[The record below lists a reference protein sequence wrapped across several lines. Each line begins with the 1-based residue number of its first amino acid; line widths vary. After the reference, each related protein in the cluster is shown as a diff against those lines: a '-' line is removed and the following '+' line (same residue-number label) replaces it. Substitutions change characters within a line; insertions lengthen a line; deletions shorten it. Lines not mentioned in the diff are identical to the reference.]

1 MNRRSRLTLSTAAL
15 LCLCAAS
22 SAWADE
28 TLKYRQ
34 FTHATNVQTIDVG
47 DVDGHLLGVNRQ
59 SGIASFPDGS
69 VATAYL
75 TAVTDYVKGSGTALV
90 AYTNVTFE
98 DGSVLWIKGTNTTVA
113 EGNKSIISKG
123 TLTVIGGKGRYAG
136 ATGDGTFSGVRLA
149 PLATGADLYLDYTVN
164 VKK

>member
-1 MNRRSRLTLSTAAL
+1 MNRRSKLTLSTAVL

-59 SGIASFPDGS
+59 SGIASFPDGP
-69 VATAYL
+69 VASAYFTAL
-75 TAVTDYVKGSGTALV
+75 TDYVKGSGTALV
-90 AYTNVTFE
+90 VYTNVTFE
-98 DGSVLWIKGTNTTVA
+98 DDSVLWIKGTNSTVA
-113 EGNKSIISKG
+113 EGNKSIIKG

-136 ATGDGTFSGVRLA
+136 AIGDGTFSGVRLA
-149 PLATGADLYLDYTVN
+149 PLATGADLYIDYTVN

>member
-1 MNRRSRLTLSTAAL
+1 VNRNRKVALTTVTLF
-15 LCLCAAS
+15 CLYAAS

-28 TLKYRQ
+28 TLKYRT
-34 FTHATNVQTIDVG
+34 FTHVTNVQTIDAG

-69 VATAYL
+69 VATTYTTTL
-75 TAVTDYVKGSGTALV
+75 TDFTKGSGPFLV
-90 AYTNVTFE
+90 TYANVTFE
-98 DGSVLWIKGTNTTVA
+98 DGSVLWTKNAGTVVA
-113 EGNKSIISKG
+113 EGNKSIVKG
-123 TLTVIGGKGRYAG
+123 TMTVIGGKGRYAG

-149 PLATGADLYLDYTVN
+149 PLATGADLYLDVTVN

>member
-1 MNRRSRLTLSTAAL
+1 MNRRSMLTLSTVAP

-22 SAWADE
+22 NAWADE

-75 TAVTDYVKGSGTALV
+75 TALTDYVKGSGTALV

-123 TLTVIGGKGRYAG
+123 TLIAIGGKGRYAG
-136 ATGDGTFSGVRLA
+136 ATGDGTFTGVRLA
-149 PLATGADLYLDYTVN
+149 PLSTGADLYLDATIN

>member
-1 MNRRSRLTLSTAAL
+1 MNRNRKVALTTVTLF
-15 LCLCAAS
+15 CLCATS

-28 TLKYRQ
+28 TLKYRL

-69 VATAYL
+69 VGTAYF
-75 TAVTDYVKGSGTALV
+75 TALTDYVKGSGTAL
-90 AYTNVTFE
+90 ATYINVTFE
-98 DGSVLWIKGTNTTVA
+98 DGSVLWTKGTNTTVA
-113 EGNKSIISKG
+113 EGNKSFFKG
-123 TLTVIGGKGRYAG
+123 TLTIIGGKGRYAG
-136 ATGDGTFSGVRLA
+136 ATGDGTFTGARLA
-149 PLATGADLYLDYTVN
+149 PLATGADLYLDVTVN

>member
-1 MNRRSRLTLSTAAL
+1 MNRRSMLTLSTAAL

-34 FTHATNVQTIDVG
+34 FTHATNVQTIEVG

-59 SGIASFPDGS
+59 SGVASFPDGS

-75 TAVTDYVKGSGTALV
+75 TALTDYVKGSGTALV
-90 AYTNVTFE
+90 VYTNVTFE
-98 DGSVLWIKGTNTTVA
+98 DGSMLWFKGTNTTVA
-113 EGNKSIISKG
+113 EGNKSIIKG
-123 TLTVIGGKGRYAG
+123 TLTVMGGKGRYAG
-136 ATGDGTFSGVRLA
+136 ATGDGTFSGARLA
-149 PLATGADLYLDYTVN
+149 PLATGAELYLDFTVN

>member
-1 MNRRSRLTLSTAAL
+1 MNRCSMRTLSTAAL
-15 LCLCAAS
+15 LCLCSAS

-69 VATAYL
+69 VATAYF
-75 TAVTDYVKGSGTALV
+75 TALTDYVKGSGTAV
-90 AYTNVTFE
+90 VVYTNVTFE
-98 DGSVLWIKGTNTTVA
+98 DGSVLWIKGTNKTVA
-113 EGNKSIISKG
+113 EGNKSSISNG

-136 ATGDGTFSGVRLA
+136 ATGDGTYSGARVG
-149 PLATGADLYLDYTVN
+149 PLTTGADAYLDYTVN
-164 VKK
+164 LKK

>member
-1 MNRRSRLTLSTAAL
+1 MNRRSMLTLSTGAL

-22 SAWADE
+22 NAWADE

-69 VATAYL
+69 VATAYF
-75 TAVTDYVKGSGTALV
+75 TALTDYVKGSGIAPV
-90 AYTNVTFE
+90 NYTNVTFE

-113 EGNKSIISKG
+113 EGNKSIIKG
-123 TLTVIGGKGRYAG
+123 TLTLIGGKGRYAG

-149 PLATGADLYLDYTVN
+149 PLATGADLYIDYTVN

>member
-1 MNRRSRLTLSTAAL
+1 MNRSRIVTLTTVAL
-15 LCLCAAS
+15 FCLGAAS
-22 SAWADE
+22 NARSDE
-28 TLKYRQ
+28 TLKYRL

-69 VATAYL
+69 VATAYF
-75 TAVTDYVKGSGTALV
+75 TALTDYVKGSGTALV
-90 AYTNVTFE
+90 NYINVTFE
-98 DGSVLWIKGTNTTVA
+98 DGSVLWTKGTNRTVA
-113 EGNKSIISKG
+113 EGSKSFFDG

-136 ATGDGTFSGVRLA
+136 ATGDGTFTGTRLA
-149 PLATGADLYLDYTVN
+149 PLATGADLYLDVTVN

>member
-1 MNRRSRLTLSTAAL
+1 MNRNRKVALATVTLS
-15 LCLCAAS
+15 CLCATS
-22 SAWADE
+22 SSWADE

-69 VATAYL
+69 VATAYF
-75 TAVTDYVKGSGTALV
+75 TALTDYVKGTGIALV
-90 AYTNVTFE
+90 VYTNVTFG
-98 DGSVLWIKGTNTTVA
+98 DGSELWTKGTNTTVA
-113 EGNKSIISKG
+113 EGNKSIFKG

-136 ATGDGTFSGVRLA
+136 ATGDGTFTGVRLA
-149 PLATGADLYLDYTVN
+149 PLSTGADLYLDATIN